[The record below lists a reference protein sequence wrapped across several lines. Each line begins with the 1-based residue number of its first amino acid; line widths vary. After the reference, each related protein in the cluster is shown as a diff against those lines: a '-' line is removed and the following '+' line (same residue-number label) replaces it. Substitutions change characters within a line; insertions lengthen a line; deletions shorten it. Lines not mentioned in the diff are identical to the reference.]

1 MDWQK
6 YRHAEF
12 VESNKR
18 SMLRRMNEYKF
29 IVIKFYTDHIGA
41 TFFLFPLNI
50 EIAFNLLIKYLFDFH
65 LSLFYTNKLQV
76 SYRAIFC
83 NRCKFPV
90 TP

>member
-1 MDWQK
+1 MDWQE

-18 SMLRRMNEYKF
+18 SMLRQMNEYQF
-29 IVIKFYTDHIGA
+29 IVIKFYTDPILV
-41 TFFLFPLNI
+41 LFPSNI
-50 EIAFNLLIKYLFDFH
+50 EIGFNLLIKYLFDFH

>member
-6 YRHAEF
+6 YRRAEF

-29 IVIKFYTDHIGA
+29 IVIKFHTDPILV
-41 TFFLFPLNI
+41 LFPSNI

-76 SYRAIFC
+76 SYRAIFL
-83 NRCKFPV
+83 
-90 TP
+90 

>member
-6 YRHAEF
+6 YRHAGF
-12 VESNKR
+12 VDSNKR

-29 IVIKFYTDHIGA
+29 IIIKFYTDHILV
-41 TFFLFPLNI
+41 LFPSDI

-76 SYRAIFC
+76 PYRAIFC